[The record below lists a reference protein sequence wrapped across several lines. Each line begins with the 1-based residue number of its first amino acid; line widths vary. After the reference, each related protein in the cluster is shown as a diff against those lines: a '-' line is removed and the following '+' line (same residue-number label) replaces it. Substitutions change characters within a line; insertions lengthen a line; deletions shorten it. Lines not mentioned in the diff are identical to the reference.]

1 MGKTF
6 TAWVS
11 NANDLIEL
19 MDLKNDLL
27 RYDGLE
33 WDRAMQLF
41 QLSLE
46 QGYTC
51 IVVKEEPEA

>member
-11 NANDLIEL
+11 NANDLNEL

-27 RYDGLE
+27 RYNGLE
-33 WDRAMQLF
+33 WNQAMQLF

>member
-11 NANDLIEL
+11 NANELNEL

-27 RYDGLE
+27 RYNALE
-33 WDRAMQLF
+33 WNQAMQLF